1 MKESETYG
9 YKEHPKRILKHWLA
23 GPFIWFPLLPML
35 LLDVCIEIYH
45 RIAFP
50 LYSLPYKKRSEYIIF
65 DRQKLSYLPWYDKF
79 FCTYCA
85 YGNGFLL
92 YASAIAAE
100 TEKYWC
106 GIKHQR
112 ARIRVLKDEE
122 KDYLDFGDKKAF
134 DKVEKEGKKSQD

>member
-1 MKESETYG
+1 METYG
-9 YKEHPKRILKHWLA
+9 YKEHPKRIIRHWIA
-23 GPFIWFPLLPML
+23 GPFIWVPLLPML
-35 LLDVCIEIYH
+35 LCDIVVEIYH

-50 LYSLPYKKRSEYIIF
+50 LYSLPYKERSAYIIF

-85 YGNGFLL
+85 YANGVFL
-92 YASAIAAE
+92 YWAAIAAE

-112 ARIRVLKDEE
+112 ARIKALRDEE
-122 KDYLDFGDKKAF
+122 VGYIEYGDKKTF
-134 DKVEKEGKKSQD
+134 EKIQKEGEKSESD

>member
-1 MKESETYG
+1 MEKETYG
-9 YKEHPKRILKHWLA
+9 YKEHPKRVLRHWLA
-23 GPFIWFPLLPML
+23 APFIWFPILPML
-35 LLDVCIEIYH
+35 LLDICVEIYH

-50 LYSLPYKKRSEYIIF
+50 LYGLPYVKRSQYIIF

-85 YGNGFLL
+85 YSNGFFL
-92 YASAIAAE
+92 YGSAIAAE

-112 ARIRVLKDEE
+112 ARIKALKDEE
-122 KDYLDFGDKKAF
+122 KDYLKYGDKKAF
-134 DKVEKEGKKSQD
+134 EKVTKEGEKSKD